1 MRSEN
6 IMKVNQIVHI
16 SNIKVLL
23 KLSSH
28 IFSTCACKWK
38 VVILSSNTNLLMYAR
53 MKKKNSVRFYVKVPP
68 FGSRLVFL
76 LAQTV
81 ELHTL

>member
-53 MKKKNSVRFYVKVPP
+53 MKKKTVLDFMSKYLHLDQDWFFYLY
-68 FGSRLVFL
+68 RL
-76 LAQTV
+76 
-81 ELHTL
+81 